1 MPDIFGYIK
10 KKKKKNEEQNKNNDT
25 KWNYMV

>member
-1 MPDIFGYIK
+1 MPDIFGYI